1 MKPTWKQAMK
11 IMKALQKEYQLP
23 IFAATFKGMCSCCA
37 DPEHFNKEAYLT
49 PDVKTKSWSEI
60 DSYVV
65 FRNSEN
71 SAGEADLKA
80 NFGVVD
86 DDGYVVETDQYV
98 GYSLSE
104 TFTMEKFH
112 EMMTKFVDEL
122 NQLTDTQYCIKLP
135 EDEDK
140 CARIFKLVS

>member
-80 NFGVVD
+80 DFGVVD

>member
-60 DSYVV
+60 DSYVI

-80 NFGVVD
+80 DFGVVD

>member
-60 DSYVV
+60 DSYVI

-80 NFGVVD
+80 DFGVVD

-140 CARIFKLVS
+140 CARIFKLV

>member
-1 MKPTWKQAMK
+1 M
-11 IMKALQKEYQLP
+11 
-23 IFAATFKGMCSCCA
+23 S
-37 DPEHFNKEAYLT
+37 
-49 PDVKTKSWSEI
+49 KTKSWSEI

-80 NFGVVD
+80 DFGVVD

-122 NQLTDTQYCIKLP
+122 NQLTDTQYGIKLP